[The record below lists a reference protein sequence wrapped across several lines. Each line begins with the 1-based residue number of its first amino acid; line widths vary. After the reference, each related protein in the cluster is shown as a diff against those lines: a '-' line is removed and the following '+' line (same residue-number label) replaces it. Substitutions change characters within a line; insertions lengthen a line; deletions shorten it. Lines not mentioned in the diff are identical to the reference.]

1 MKKWQEL
8 NQKTKIMVASG
19 MVLGTLGLGGIVY
32 GVTNYTQQQA
42 YQAKVESVASSV
54 DKETKT
60 LKELQDKINQ
70 AYTDNKKTFLKAT
83 FTKQALKDLEKS
95 IEDYQE
101 KFAKLIKVYAEL
113 KESDTGDFA
122 FKKAGLEEGQKTL
135 KIDFKALSD
144 KANKQFAV
152 NDLFEKPY
160 LVGNKTTDQPIK
172 ATIKKADVE
181 KVKQSSYTKG
191 ATDKQPFEQALNKGI
206 ESAETQI
213 NQVEKATK
221 AVSELYNKDKVTDKA
236 NKETL
241 ENAKKEVGAIK
252 NTTIKKT
259 FDKALKAIEDK
270 VKADEKA
277 KEEKAKTEAE
287 AKAKE
292 VGGTVEK
299 QADGTFVVKANDGQV
314 YQAKGDGKVEVVE
327 PTQNTSTTTP
337 TTQPNTNAGTST
349 QPSNNGG
356 GNTQTPTQPSNNG
369 GGNTQT
375 QPSQPTQPSNNGGG
389 NTQTQPT
396 QPSNNGGGN
405 TQTQPT
411 QPSKPAT
418 PTIVSGYIGNT
429 GMLFNTAVEA
439 NQYGESKMLDS
450 LINGDGSITR
460 YVTIGVFYSDGTKKF
475 SVDLL

>member
-19 MVLGTLGLGGIVY
+19 VVLGALGLGGVVY

-60 LKELQDKINQ
+60 LKELQAKINQ

-122 FKKAGLEEGQKTL
+122 FKKANLESGQKAL
-135 KIDFKALSD
+135 KVDFKALAD

-172 ATIKKADVE
+172 ATVKKADVE

-206 ESAETQI
+206 ESAEAQV

-287 AKAKE
+287 TKAKE
-292 VGGTVEK
+292 VGGKVEK
-299 QADGTFVVKANDGQV
+299 QADGSFVVKSSDGTE
-314 YQAKGDGKVEVVE
+314 YKATGDGKIEIV
-327 PTQNTSTTTP
+327 TP
-337 TTQPNTNAGTST
+337 KATQPASSNNQAAPSNNGGGNPQAQPS

-356 GNTQTPTQPSNNG
+356 GT
-369 GGNTQT
+369 TQT
-375 QPSQPTQPSNNGGG
+375 QPNQPTQPSNNGGG
-389 NTQTQPT
+389 NTQTE
-396 QPSNNGGGN
+396 
-405 TQTQPT
+405 PT

-429 GMLFNTAVEA
+429 GLLFNTAVEA
-439 NQYGESKMLDS
+439 NTWADSKLDQEW
-450 LINGDGSITR
+450 LAGDFTHTR
-460 YVTIGVFYSDGTKKF
+460 FVTIGVFYSDGTKKF

>member
-19 MVLGTLGLGGIVY
+19 MVLGALGLGGVVY

-60 LKELQDKINQ
+60 LKELQAKINQ

-95 IEDYQE
+95 IEDYQD

-122 FKKAGLEEGQKTL
+122 LKKANLESGQKAL
-135 KIDFKALSD
+135 KVDFKALAN
-144 KANKQFAV
+144 KAEKQFAV

-160 LVGNKTTDQPIK
+160 LVGNKITDQPIK

-191 ATDKQPFEQALNKGI
+191 ATDKQPFERVLNKVI
-206 ESAETQI
+206 ESAEAQI
-213 NQVEKATK
+213 TQVEKATK

-287 AKAKE
+287 TKAKE
-292 VGGTVEK
+292 VGGKVEK
-299 QADGTFVVKANDGQV
+299 QADGSFVVKSSDGTE
-314 YQAKGDGKVEVVE
+314 YKATGDGKIEIV
-327 PTQNTSTTTP
+327 TP
-337 TTQPNTNAGTST
+337 KATQPAQSNNQAA
-349 QPSNNGG
+349 PSNNGG
-356 GNTQTPTQPSNNG
+356 GNPQAQPSQPSNNVG
-369 GGNTQT
+369 TTQT
-375 QPSQPTQPSNNGGG
+375 QPSQPTQPSNTGGG

-396 QPSNNGGGN
+396 QPS
-405 TQTQPT
+405 Q
-411 QPSKPAT
+411 PAT
-418 PTIVSGYIGNT
+418 PTIVSGYIGNSGRLWDNGT
-429 GMLFNTAVEA
+429 EA
-439 NQYGESKMLDS
+439 NEWGLQQLTNDENLTGWR
-450 LINGDGSITR
+450 IIQ
-460 YVTIGVFYSDGTKKF
+460 VFYSDGSKKF
-475 SVDLL
+475 SIDLY

>member
-19 MVLGTLGLGGIVY
+19 MVLGALGLGGVVY

-60 LKELQDKINQ
+60 LKELQAKINQ

-172 ATIKKADVE
+172 ATVKKADVE
-181 KVKQSSYTKG
+181 KVKQSSYTKN

-206 ESAETQI
+206 ESAEAQVT
-213 NQVEKATK
+213 QVEKATK

-277 KEEKAKTEAE
+277 KEEKAKSEAE

-292 VGGTVEK
+292 VGGNVEK
-299 QADGTFVVKANDGQV
+299 QADGTYVVKANDGTEYKATGNGQV
-314 YQAKGDGKVEVVE
+314 TEV
-327 PTQNTSTTTP
+327 PR
-337 TTQPNTNAGTST
+337 
-349 QPSNNGG
+349 
-356 GNTQTPTQPSNNG
+356 TQTSSASASNSGGTQSQISTPSQSTSGSG
-369 GGNTQT
+369 GSVQT
-375 QPSQPTQPSNNGGG
+375 QPSTPAPQPSQPSNPQPTQPSTSN
-389 NTQTQPT
+389 PT
-396 QPSNNGGGN
+396 PTPQPS
-405 TQTQPT
+405 
-411 QPSKPAT
+411 A

-429 GMLFNTAVEA
+429 GRLWDNGTEA
-439 NQYGESKMLDS
+439 NMWADAETDKMAMSDGQS
-450 LINGDGSITR
+450 HRWVLI
-460 YVTIGVFYSDGTKKF
+460 TIFYSDGTKKY
-475 SVDLL
+475 SVDLY

>member
-8 NQKTKIMVASG
+8 NQKTKMMVAG
-19 MVLGTLGLGGIVY
+19 GVLLATLGLGGVVY

-60 LKELQDKINQ
+60 LKELQAKINQ

-144 KANKQFAV
+144 KANKQFSV

-172 ATIKKADVE
+172 ATVKKADVE
-181 KVKQSSYTKG
+181 KVKQSSYTKN

-206 ESAETQI
+206 ESAEGQI
-213 NQVEKATK
+213 NQVEKVTK

-241 ENAKKEVGAIK
+241 EKAKKEVDAIK

-287 AKAKE
+287 TKAKE
-292 VGGTVEK
+292 VGGKVEK
-299 QADGTFVVKANDGQV
+299 QADGSFVVKSSDGTE
-314 YQAKGDGKVEVVE
+314 YKATGDGKIEIV
-327 PTQNTSTTTP
+327 TP
-337 TTQPNTNAGTST
+337 KATQPAPSNNQAA
-349 QPSNNGG
+349 PSNNGG
-356 GNTQTPTQPSNNG
+356 TTQA
-369 GGNTQT
+369 

-405 TQTQPT
+405 TPAQPT
-411 QPSKPAT
+411 QPTKPAT

-429 GMLFNTAVEA
+429 GLLFNTAVEA
-439 NQYGESKMLDS
+439 NTWADSKLDQEW
-450 LINGDGSITR
+450 LAGDFTHTR
-460 YVTIGVFYSDGTKKF
+460 FVTIGVFYSDGTKKF

>member
-19 MVLGTLGLGGIVY
+19 VVLGALGLGGVVY

-60 LKELQDKINQ
+60 LKELQAKINQ

-122 FKKAGLEEGQKTL
+122 FKKTSLDEGQKTL
-135 KIDFKALSD
+135 KADFKVLST
-144 KANKQFAV
+144 KAEKQFAV

-172 ATIKKADVE
+172 ATVKKADVE
-181 KVKQSSYTKG
+181 KVKQSSYTKS

-206 ESAETQI
+206 ESAEAQV
-213 NQVEKATK
+213 NQLEKATK
-221 AVSELYNKDKVTDKA
+221 VVSELYNKDKVTDKA

-241 ENAKKEVGAIK
+241 EKAKQEVGAIK

-287 AKAKE
+287 TKAKE
-292 VGGTVEK
+292 VGGKVEK
-299 QADGTFVVKANDGQV
+299 QADGSFVVKSSDGTE
-314 YQAKGDGKVEVVE
+314 YKATGDGKIEIV
-327 PTQNTSTTTP
+327 TP
-337 TTQPNTNAGTST
+337 KATQPAPSNNQAA
-349 QPSNNGG
+349 PSNNGG
-356 GNTQTPTQPSNNG
+356 TTQAQPSQPSNNG

-389 NTQTQPT
+389 NTPAQPIQPT
-396 QPSNNGGGN
+396 
-405 TQTQPT
+405 
-411 QPSKPAT
+411 KPAT

-429 GMLFNTAVEA
+429 GMLFNTALEA
-439 NQYGESKMLDS
+439 NTWAENQILKDWESGANKYTGWN
-450 LINGDGSITR
+450 I
-460 YVTIGVFYSDGTKKF
+460 IGVFYSDGTEKH
-475 SVDLL
+475 SIDLY

>member
-19 MVLGTLGLGGIVY
+19 MVLGALGLGGVVY

-42 YQAKVESVASSV
+42 YQAKVESVAISI
-54 DKETKT
+54 DTDEQT
-60 LKELQDKINQ
+60 LKELQAKINQ

-122 FKKAGLEEGQKTL
+122 FKKTSLDEGQKTL
-135 KIDFKALSD
+135 KADFKVLST
-144 KANKQFAV
+144 KAEKQFAV
-152 NDLFEKPY
+152 NQLFEKPY
-160 LVGNKTTDQPIK
+160 LVGDKTTDQPIK
-172 ATIKKADVE
+172 ATVKKADVE
-181 KVKQSSYTKG
+181 KAKQSSYTKN

-206 ESAETQI
+206 ESAEAQI
-213 NQVEKATK
+213 TQVEKATK

-299 QADGTFVVKANDGQV
+299 KADGTFVVKANDGQV
-314 YQAKGDGKVEVVE
+314 YQAKGDGKVEVVK

-337 TTQPNTNAGTST
+337 ITQPNTGTNT
-349 QPSNNGG
+349 QPSNNG
-356 GNTQTPTQPSNNG
+356 S
-369 GGNTQT
+369 GNTQT

-396 QPSNNGGGN
+396 QPS
-405 TQTQPT
+405 Q
-411 QPSKPAT
+411 PAT

-429 GMLFNTAVEA
+429 GKIWSDGTEA
-439 NQYGESKMLDS
+439 NVWAKNRVGESQMNDDNPLKGWN
-450 LINGDGSITR
+450 IIT
-460 YVTIGVFYSDGTKKF
+460 IFYSDGSEKY
-475 SVDLL
+475 SIDLY

>member
-19 MVLGTLGLGGIVY
+19 VVLGALGLGGVVY

-42 YQAKVESVASSV
+42 YQAKVESVASSI
-54 DKETKT
+54 DADAQT
-60 LKELQDKINQ
+60 LKTLQDKINQ

-122 FKKAGLEEGQKTL
+122 FKKTSLDEGQKTL
-135 KIDFKALSD
+135 KADFKVLST
-144 KANKQFAV
+144 KAKKQFAV
-152 NDLFEKPY
+152 NQLFEKPY

-172 ATIKKADVE
+172 ATVKKADVE
-181 KVKQSSYTKG
+181 KVKQSSYTKNV
-191 ATDKQPFEQALNKGI
+191 TDKQPFEQALNKGI
-206 ESAETQI
+206 ESAEAQV

-241 ENAKKEVGAIK
+241 EKAKQEVNAIK
-252 NTTIKKT
+252 NATIKKT

-270 VKADEKA
+270 VNADEKA
-277 KEEKAKTEAE
+277 KEEKAKSEAE

-292 VGGTVEK
+292 VGGKVEK
-299 QADGTFVVKANDGQV
+299 QADGSFVVKSSDGTE
-314 YQAKGDGKVEVVE
+314 YKATGDGKIEIV
-327 PTQNTSTTTP
+327 TP
-337 TTQPNTNAGTST
+337 KATQPAQSNNQPA
-349 QPSNNGG
+349 PSNNGS
-356 GNTQTPTQPSNNG
+356 GNTQAQPSQPSNNG

-389 NTQTQPT
+389 NTQP
-396 QPSNNGGGN
+396 
-405 TQTQPT
+405 QPT

-429 GMLFNTAVEA
+429 GLLFNTYAEA
-439 NQYGESKMLDS
+439 YDYGEQKAM
-450 LINGDGSITR
+450 IEEQAERWII
-460 YVTIGVFYSDGTKKF
+460 IGVFYSDGTKKY
-475 SVDLL
+475 SVDLV

>member
-19 MVLGTLGLGGIVY
+19 VVLGALGLGGVVY

-42 YQAKVESVASSV
+42 YQAKVESVASSI
-54 DKETKT
+54 DADAQT
-60 LKELQDKINQ
+60 LKTLQDKINQ

-122 FKKAGLEEGQKTL
+122 FKKTSLDEGQKTL
-135 KIDFKALSD
+135 KADFKVLST
-144 KANKQFAV
+144 KAKKQFAV
-152 NDLFEKPY
+152 NQLFEKPY

-172 ATIKKADVE
+172 ATVKKADVE
-181 KVKQSSYTKG
+181 KVKQSSYTKNV
-191 ATDKQPFEQALNKGI
+191 TEKQSFEKAINNGI
-206 ESAETQI
+206 DSAEKQVA
-213 NQVEKATK
+213 QVEKATK
-221 AVSELYNKDKVTDKA
+221 AVDNLVKNGKATDKVT
-236 NKETL
+236 KETA
-241 ENAKKEVGAIK
+241 EQAKKEVEAIK
-252 NTTIKKT
+252 SETIKKT
-259 FDKALKAIEDK
+259 FDDELKVIEDK
-270 VKADEKA
+270 VQAEAKV
-277 KEEKAKTEAE
+277 KEEKAKSEAE

-292 VGGTVEK
+292 VGGQVEK

-314 YQAKGDGKVEVVE
+314 YQAKGDGKVEVVK
-327 PTQNTSTTTP
+327 PTQNTSTS
-337 TTQPNTNAGTST
+337 QPNTNTGTNT
-349 QPSNNGG
+349 QPSNNGS
-356 GNTQTPTQPSNNG
+356 GNTQTQPSQPSNNAGNTQSQPTQPSNNG

-396 QPSNNGGGN
+396 QPS
-405 TQTQPT
+405 
-411 QPSKPAT
+411 KPAT

-429 GMLFNTAVEA
+429 GLLFNTYAEA
-439 NQYGESKMLDS
+439 YDYGEQKAM
-450 LINGDGSITR
+450 IEEQAERWII
-460 YVTIGVFYSDGTKKF
+460 IGVFYSDGTKKY
-475 SVDLL
+475 SVDLV

>member
-8 NQKTKIMVASG
+8 NQKTKIIVASG
-19 MVLGTLGLGGIVY
+19 VVLGALGLGGVVY

-42 YQAKVESVASSV
+42 YQAKVESVASSI
-54 DKETKT
+54 DADAQT
-60 LKELQDKINQ
+60 LKTLQDKINQ

-122 FKKAGLEEGQKTL
+122 FKKTSLDEGQKTL
-135 KIDFKALSD
+135 KADFKVLST
-144 KANKQFAV
+144 KAKKQFAV
-152 NDLFEKPY
+152 NQLFEKPY

-172 ATIKKADVE
+172 ATVKKADVE
-181 KVKQSSYTKG
+181 KVKQSSYTKN

-206 ESAETQI
+206 ESAEAQV

-241 ENAKKEVGAIK
+241 EKAKQEVNAIK
-252 NTTIKKT
+252 NATIKKT

-270 VKADEKA
+270 VNADEKA
-277 KEEKAKTEAE
+277 KEEKAKSEAE

-292 VGGTVEK
+292 VGGQVEK

-314 YQAKGDGKVEVVE
+314 YQAKGDGKVEVVK
-327 PTQNTSTTTP
+327 PTQNTSTNTSTS
-337 TTQPNTNAGTST
+337 QPNTNTGTNT
-349 QPSNNGG
+349 QPSNNG
-356 GNTQTPTQPSNNG
+356 S
-369 GGNTQT
+369 GNTQT
-375 QPSQPTQPSNNGGG
+375 QPSQPSNNGGG

-429 GMLFNTAVEA
+429 GMLFNTALEA
-439 NQYGESKMLDS
+439 NTWAENQILKDWESGANKYTGWN
-450 LINGDGSITR
+450 I
-460 YVTIGVFYSDGTKKF
+460 IGVFYSDGTEKH
-475 SVDLL
+475 SIDLY

>member
-19 MVLGTLGLGGIVY
+19 VVLGALGLGGVVY

-42 YQAKVESVASSV
+42 YQAKVESVASSI
-54 DKETKT
+54 DADAQT
-60 LKELQDKINQ
+60 LKTLQDKINQ

-122 FKKAGLEEGQKTL
+122 FKKTSLDEGQKTL
-135 KIDFKALSD
+135 KADFKVLST
-144 KANKQFAV
+144 KAKKQFAV
-152 NDLFEKPY
+152 NQLFEKPY

-172 ATIKKADVE
+172 ATVKKADVE
-181 KVKQSSYTKG
+181 KVKQSSYTKNV
-191 ATDKQPFEQALNKGI
+191 TDKQPFEQALNKGI
-206 ESAETQI
+206 ESAEAQV

-241 ENAKKEVGAIK
+241 EKAKQEVNAIK
-252 NTTIKKT
+252 NATIKKT

-270 VKADEKA
+270 VNADEKA
-277 KEEKAKTEAE
+277 KEEKAKSEAE

-292 VGGTVEK
+292 VGGKVEK
-299 QADGTFVVKANDGQV
+299 QADGSFVVKSSDGTE
-314 YQAKGDGKVEVVE
+314 YKATGDGKIEIV
-327 PTQNTSTTTP
+327 TP
-337 TTQPNTNAGTST
+337 KATQPAPSNNQAT
-349 QPSNNGG
+349 PSNNGG
-356 GNTQTPTQPSNNG
+356 GNTQAQPSQPSNNG

-375 QPSQPTQPSNNGGG
+375 QPS
-389 NTQTQPT
+389 QPT

-429 GMLFNTAVEA
+429 GLLFNTYAEA
-439 NQYGESKMLDS
+439 YDYGEQKAM
-450 LINGDGSITR
+450 IEEQAERWII
-460 YVTIGVFYSDGTKKF
+460 IGVFYSDGTKKY
-475 SVDLL
+475 SVDLV

>member
-8 NQKTKIMVASG
+8 NQKTKIIVASG
-19 MVLGTLGLGGIVY
+19 VVLGALGLGGVVY

-42 YQAKVESVASSV
+42 YQAKVESVASSI
-54 DKETKT
+54 DADAQT
-60 LKELQDKINQ
+60 LKTLQDKINQ

-122 FKKAGLEEGQKTL
+122 FKKTSLDEGQKTL
-135 KIDFKALSD
+135 KADFKVLST
-144 KANKQFAV
+144 KAKKQFAV
-152 NDLFEKPY
+152 NQLFEKPY

-172 ATIKKADVE
+172 ATVKKADVE
-181 KVKQSSYTKG
+181 KVKQSSYTKNV
-191 ATDKQPFEQALNKGI
+191 TDKQPFEQALNKGI
-206 ESAETQI
+206 ESAEAQV

-241 ENAKKEVGAIK
+241 EKAKQEVNAIK
-252 NTTIKKT
+252 NATIKKT

-270 VKADEKA
+270 VNADEKA
-277 KEEKAKTEAE
+277 KEEKAKSEAE

-292 VGGTVEK
+292 VGGQVEK

-314 YQAKGDGKVEVVE
+314 YQAKGDGKVEVVK
-327 PTQNTSTTTP
+327 PTQNTSTNTSTS
-337 TTQPNTNAGTST
+337 QPNTNTGTNT
-349 QPSNNGG
+349 QPSNNG
-356 GNTQTPTQPSNNG
+356 S
-369 GGNTQT
+369 GNTQT
-375 QPSQPTQPSNNGGG
+375 QPSQPSNNGGG

-429 GMLFNTAVEA
+429 GMLFNTALEA
-439 NQYGESKMLDS
+439 NTWAENQILKDWESGANKYTGWN
-450 LINGDGSITR
+450 I
-460 YVTIGVFYSDGTKKF
+460 IGVFYSDGTEKH
-475 SVDLL
+475 SIDLY

>member
-19 MVLGTLGLGGIVY
+19 MVLGALGLGGVVY

-60 LKELQDKINQ
+60 LKELQAKINQ

-95 IEDYQE
+95 LEDYQE

-122 FKKAGLEEGQKTL
+122 FTKAKLESGQKAL
-135 KIDFKALSD
+135 KVDFKALAN
-144 KANKQFAV
+144 KAEKQFAV

-172 ATIKKADVE
+172 ATVKKADVE
-181 KVKQSSYTKG
+181 KVKQSSYTKN

-206 ESAETQI
+206 ESAEAQVA
-213 NQVEKATK
+213 QVEKATK
-221 AVSELYNKDKVTDKA
+221 AVSELYNKNKVTDKA

-241 ENAKKEVGAIK
+241 ESAKKEVGAIK

-259 FDKALKAIEDK
+259 FDKALKAIENK

-287 AKAKE
+287 TKAKE
-292 VGGTVEK
+292 VGGKVEK
-299 QADGTFVVKANDGQV
+299 QADGSFVVKANDGQV
-314 YQAKGDGKVEVVE
+314 YQAKGDGKVEVVK
-327 PTQNTSTTTP
+327 PTQNTSTNTP
-337 TTQPNTNAGTST
+337 TTQPNTNAGTTT
-349 QPSNNGG
+349 QPSNNG
-356 GNTQTPTQPSNNG
+356 S
-369 GGNTQT
+369 GNTQT

-405 TQTQPT
+405 TPAQPT

-429 GMLFNTAVEA
+429 GRVWSSEDEA
-439 NQYGESKMLDS
+439 SIWADNQLKQSIISG
-450 LINGDGSITR
+450 GSIR
-460 YVTIGVFYSDGTKKF
+460 SWSVVEILYSDGSRKY
-475 SVDLL
+475 SVDLD

>member
-19 MVLGTLGLGGIVY
+19 MVLGALGLGGVVY

-60 LKELQDKINQ
+60 LKELQAKINQ

-95 IEDYQE
+95 LEDYQD

-122 FKKAGLEEGQKTL
+122 FTKAKLESGQKAL
-135 KIDFKALSD
+135 KVDFKALAN
-144 KANKQFAV
+144 KAEKQFAV

-172 ATIKKADVE
+172 ATVKKADVE
-181 KVKQSSYTKG
+181 KVKQSSYTKN

-206 ESAETQI
+206 ESAEAQVA
-213 NQVEKATK
+213 QVEKATK
-221 AVSELYNKDKVTDKA
+221 AVSELYNKNKVTDKA

-241 ENAKKEVGAIK
+241 ESAKKEVGAIK

-259 FDKALKAIEDK
+259 FDKALKAIENK

-287 AKAKE
+287 TKAKE
-292 VGGTVEK
+292 VGGKVEK
-299 QADGTFVVKANDGQV
+299 QADGSFVVKANDGQV
-314 YQAKGDGKVEVVE
+314 YQAKGDGKVEVVK
-327 PTQNTSTTTP
+327 PTQNTSTNTP
-337 TTQPNTNAGTST
+337 TTQPNTNAGTTT
-349 QPSNNGG
+349 QPSNNG
-356 GNTQTPTQPSNNG
+356 S
-369 GGNTQT
+369 GNTQT

-405 TQTQPT
+405 TPAQPT

-429 GMLFNTAVEA
+429 GRVWSSEDEA
-439 NQYGESKMLDS
+439 SIWADNQLKQSIISG
-450 LINGDGSITR
+450 GSIR
-460 YVTIGVFYSDGTKKF
+460 SWSVVEILYSDGSRKY
-475 SVDLL
+475 SVDLD

>member
-19 MVLGTLGLGGIVY
+19 VVLGALGLGGVVY

-60 LKELQDKINQ
+60 LKELQAKINQ

-122 FKKAGLEEGQKTL
+122 FKKANLESGQKAL
-135 KIDFKALSD
+135 KVDFKALAD

-172 ATIKKADVE
+172 ATVKKADVE

-206 ESAETQI
+206 ESAEAQV

-287 AKAKE
+287 TKAKE
-292 VGGTVEK
+292 VGGKVEK
-299 QADGTFVVKANDGQV
+299 QADGSFVVKSSDGTE
-314 YQAKGDGKVEVVE
+314 YKATGDGKIEIV
-327 PTQNTSTTTP
+327 TP
-337 TTQPNTNAGTST
+337 KATQPAQSNNQAAPSNNGGGNPQAQPS

-356 GNTQTPTQPSNNG
+356 GT
-369 GGNTQT
+369 TQT
-375 QPSQPTQPSNNGGG
+375 QPNQPTQPSNNGGG
-389 NTQTQPT
+389 NTQTE
-396 QPSNNGGGN
+396 
-405 TQTQPT
+405 PT

-429 GMLFNTAVEA
+429 GLLFNTAVEA
-439 NQYGESKMLDS
+439 NTWADSKLDQEW
-450 LINGDGSITR
+450 LAGDFTHTR
-460 YVTIGVFYSDGTKKF
+460 FVTIGVFYSDGTKKF

>member
-8 NQKTKIMVASG
+8 NQKTKIIVASG
-19 MVLGTLGLGGIVY
+19 VVLGALGLGGVVY

-54 DKETKT
+54 DKEMKT
-60 LKELQDKINQ
+60 LKELQAKINQ

-122 FKKAGLEEGQKTL
+122 FKKTSLDEGQKTL
-135 KIDFKALSD
+135 KADFKILST
-144 KANKQFAV
+144 KAEKQFAV

-160 LVGNKTTDQPIK
+160 LVGDKTTDQPIK
-172 ATIKKADVE
+172 ATVKKADVE
-181 KVKQSSYTKG
+181 KVKQSSYTKN

-206 ESAETQI
+206 ESAEAQV

-259 FDKALKAIEDK
+259 FDKALKAISDKVTADDKAKEAK
-270 VKADEKA
+270 VKAD
-277 KEEKAKTEAE
+277 AE

-292 VGGTVEK
+292 VGGNVEK
-299 QADGTFVVKANDGQV
+299 QADGTYVVKANDGTEYKATGNGQV
-314 YQAKGDGKVEVVE
+314 TEV
-327 PTQNTSTTTP
+327 PR
-337 TTQPNTNAGTST
+337 
-349 QPSNNGG
+349 
-356 GNTQTPTQPSNNG
+356 TQTSSAGATNSGGTQSQVSTPSQPTSNSG
-369 GGNTQT
+369 GSVQT
-375 QPSQPTQPSNNGGG
+375 QPSTPAQPSNPQPTQPS
-389 NTQTQPT
+389 TSTPT
-396 QPSNNGGGN
+396 PAPQPS
-405 TQTQPT
+405 
-411 QPSKPAT
+411 A

-429 GMLFNTAVEA
+429 GRLWDNGTEA
-439 NQYGESKMLDS
+439 NEWGAEQIMSMSMQDGKSHRWV
-450 LINGDGSITR
+450 LI
-460 YVTIGVFYSDGTKKF
+460 TIFYSDGSKKY
-475 SVDLL
+475 SVDLY

>member
-8 NQKTKIMVASG
+8 NQKTKIIVAG
-19 MVLGTLGLGGIVY
+19 GVLLATLGLGGVVY
-32 GVTNYTQQQA
+32 GVTNYTQQQT

-60 LKELQDKINQ
+60 LKELQAKINQ

-172 ATIKKADVE
+172 ATVKKADVE
-181 KVKQSSYTKG
+181 KVKQSSYTKN

-206 ESAETQI
+206 ESAEAQV

-287 AKAKE
+287 TKAKE
-292 VGGTVEK
+292 VGGKVEK
-299 QADGTFVVKANDGQV
+299 QADGSFVVKSSDGTE
-314 YQAKGDGKVEVVE
+314 YKATGDGKIEIV
-327 PTQNTSTTTP
+327 TP
-337 TTQPNTNAGTST
+337 KATQPASSNNQAA
-349 QPSNNGG
+349 PSNNGG
-356 GNTQTPTQPSNNG
+356 GNPQAQPSQPTQPSNNG
-369 GGNTQT
+369 GGNPQA

-405 TQTQPT
+405 TPAQPT
-411 QPSKPAT
+411 QPTKPAT
-418 PTIVSGYIGNT
+418 PTIVSGYIGNSGRLWDNGT
-429 GMLFNTAVEA
+429 EA
-439 NQYGESKMLDS
+439 NEWGLQQLTNDENLTGWR
-450 LINGDGSITR
+450 IIQ
-460 YVTIGVFYSDGTKKF
+460 VFYSDGSKKF
-475 SVDLL
+475 SIDLY

>member
-8 NQKTKIMVASG
+8 NQKTKIIVASG
-19 MVLGTLGLGGIVY
+19 VVLGALGLGGVVY

-60 LKELQDKINQ
+60 LKELQAKINQ

-83 FTKQALKDLEKS
+83 FTKKALKDLEKS
-95 IEDYQE
+95 IEDYQD

-160 LVGNKTTDQPIK
+160 LVGNKTTDQSIK

-206 ESAETQI
+206 ESAEAQI
-213 NQVEKATK
+213 TQVEKATK

-287 AKAKE
+287 TKAKE
-292 VGGTVEK
+292 VGGKVEK
-299 QADGTFVVKANDGQV
+299 QADGSFVVKSSDGTE
-314 YQAKGDGKVEVVE
+314 YKATGDGKIEIV
-327 PTQNTSTTTP
+327 TP
-337 TTQPNTNAGTST
+337 KATQPAPSNNQAT
-349 QPSNNGG
+349 PSNNGG
-356 GNTQTPTQPSNNG
+356 STQA
-369 GGNTQT
+369 

-389 NTQTQPT
+389 DTQTQPT

>member
-19 MVLGTLGLGGIVY
+19 VVLGALGLGGVVY
-32 GVTNYTQQQA
+32 GVTNYTQQQT

-60 LKELQDKINQ
+60 LKELQTKINQ

-95 IEDYQE
+95 IEDYEE

-122 FKKAGLEEGQKTL
+122 FKKANLESGQKAL
-135 KIDFKALSD
+135 KVDFKALVN
-144 KANKQFAV
+144 KAEKQFVV

-160 LVGNKTTDQPIK
+160 LVGDKTTDQPIK
-172 ATIKKADVE
+172 ATVKKADVE
-181 KVKQSSYTKG
+181 KVKQSSYTKN

-206 ESAETQI
+206 ESAEGQI
-213 NQVEKATK
+213 NQVEKVTK

-270 VKADEKA
+270 VKEDEKA

-287 AKAKE
+287 TKAKE
-292 VGGTVEK
+292 VGGKVEK
-299 QADGTFVVKANDGQV
+299 QADGSFVVKSSDGTE
-314 YQAKGDGKVEVVE
+314 YKATGDGKIEIV
-327 PTQNTSTTTP
+327 TP
-337 TTQPNTNAGTST
+337 KATQPAPSNNQPA
-349 QPSNNGG
+349 PSNNGS
-356 GNTQTPTQPSNNG
+356 GNTQAQSSQPSNNG

-375 QPSQPTQPSNNGGG
+375 QPS
-389 NTQTQPT
+389 QPT

-429 GMLFNTAVEA
+429 GKIWSDGTEA
-439 NQYGESKMLDS
+439 NVWAKNRVGESQMNDDNPLKGWN
-450 LINGDGSITR
+450 IIT
-460 YVTIGVFYSDGTKKF
+460 IFYSDGSEKY
-475 SVDLL
+475 SIDLY

>member
-19 MVLGTLGLGGIVY
+19 MVLVALGLGGVVY

-60 LKELQDKINQ
+60 LKELQAKINQ
-70 AYTDNKKTFLKAT
+70 AYTDNKKTFVKAT

-144 KANKQFAV
+144 KAKKQFAV

-160 LVGNKTTDQPIK
+160 LVGDKTTDQPIK
-172 ATIKKADVE
+172 ATVKKADVE
-181 KVKQSSYTKG
+181 KVKQSSYTKS

-213 NQVEKATK
+213 TQVEKATK
-221 AVSELYNKDKVTDKA
+221 AVDNLVKNGKATDKVT
-236 NKETL
+236 KETA
-241 ENAKKEVGAIK
+241 EQAKKAVEAIK
-252 NTTIKKT
+252 SETIKKT
-259 FDKALKAIEDK
+259 FDDELKVIEDK
-270 VKADEKA
+270 VQAEAKA
-277 KEEKAKTEAE
+277 KEEKAKSEAE

-292 VGGTVEK
+292 VGGQVEK

-314 YQAKGDGKVEVVE
+314 YQAKGDGKVEVVK
-327 PTQNTSTTTP
+327 PTQNTSTNTP
-337 TTQPNTNAGTST
+337 TTQPNTNAGTNT

-356 GNTQTPTQPSNNG
+356 GNTQA
-369 GGNTQT
+369 

-389 NTQTQPT
+389 NIQTQPT

-429 GMLFNTAVEA
+429 GKIWNNGTEA
-439 NQYGESKMLDS
+439 NAWAKNRVGESQMNDDNPLRGWN
-450 LINGDGSITR
+450 IIT
-460 YVTIGVFYSDGTKKF
+460 IFYSDGSEKY
-475 SVDLL
+475 SIDLY